1 MGFAAGVVGT
11 VVVSLLTSYGIVPEP
26 KMIWT
31 TGNNALLTRY
41 LFTFFSSMIIL
52 GIYLEKKPWQKIKKI
67 SQHAGELITDFVLLE
82 GFGATLINMGIN
94 GCLVTLYII
103 IIGGD
108 LNGPTLGGIF
118 TVVGFSALGK
128 HPRNIL
134 PLLFGIAVGGW
145 TKQGAPQ
152 DATMQLAA
160 LFGTTLAP
168 IAGKYGL
175 FWGVGAGFLHS
186 SVVRNV
192 GVLHGGLNLYNNGLA
207 AGIVAAILVPIIEAF
222 RRQKV

>member
-1 MGFAAGVVGT
+1 
-11 VVVSLLTSYGIVPEP
+11 
-26 KMIWT
+26 MIWT
-31 TGNNALLTRY
+31 TDNNKLLSRY
-41 LFTFFSSMIIL
+41 LLSLFLTMIIL
-52 GIYLEKKPWQKIKKI
+52 GIYLERNPWQKIKNI
-67 SQHAGELITDFVLLE
+67 NQYAGELITDFVLLE
-82 GFGATLINMGIN
+82 GFGATLINMGVN

-103 IIGGD
+103 FIGGE

-134 PLLFGIAVGGW
+134 PLLLGIALGAW
-145 TKQGAPQ
+145 TKQETPQ

-175 FWGVGAGFLHS
+175 FWGIAAGFLHS

-192 GVLHGGLNLYNNGLA
+192 GVLHGG
-207 AGIVAAILVPIIEAF
+207 
-222 RRQKV
+222 